1 MIKSPL
7 GFPFFDWLLQNQGI
21 VAVSVAY
28 RLNLLGFLGGA
39 AVAADGDLN
48 AGLRDQ
54 RAALEWVQRNIH
66 RSACF
71 AFISTSLLTNDG
83 HRFGGNPDE
92 VTIAGESAGAASVV
106 MQTVAFG
113 GTLHESQHVSIV
125 SDIPRRHRIQAACLQ
140 AHDRAV
146 NRVRADANIGTSRRY
161 LQYAFS
167 LST

>member
-1 MIKSPL
+1 MVKSPL
-7 GFPFFDWLLQNQGI
+7 GFPFFDWLTQNQGI

-39 AVAADGDLN
+39 ALAADGDLN

-66 RSACF
+66 RLVYLALAPLSV
-71 AFISTSLLTNDG
+71 LTNDV

-113 GTLHESQHVSIV
+113 GTLREAQ
-125 SDIPRRHRIQAACLQ
+125 RI
-140 AHDRAV
+140 
-146 NRVRADANIGTSRRY
+146 
-161 LQYAFS
+161 
-167 LST
+167 